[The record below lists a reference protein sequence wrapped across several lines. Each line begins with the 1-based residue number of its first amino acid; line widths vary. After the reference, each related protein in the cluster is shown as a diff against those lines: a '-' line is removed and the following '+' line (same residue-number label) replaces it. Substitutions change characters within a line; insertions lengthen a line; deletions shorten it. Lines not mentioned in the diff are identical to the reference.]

1 MNDICDI
8 LKDLKS
14 DPCFSGFRLLKGEF
28 SLVDNSHK
36 GECQWVVLN
45 GCMTYVQNPGSAKVD
60 YQLVYPIYHKRFSVL
75 SEWYQRFYA
84 IPLYNVSHVR
94 LDGRMLG
101 LPNSFRFPCT
111 SGADLFTTDEYLRFK
126 ETVKTGMGLVNDNYA
141 TLEKY
146 YAHEIVPILNGRKI
160 SLCPNNW
167 MFFDL
172 ALARI
177 VSPQDYC
184 KVKLILLEHTHE
196 YFARMGSYYS
206 YDHSM
211 FYSKLEEV
219 LPYLE
224 SDEFDDYLH
233 RSDLGPQ

>member
-1 MNDICDI
+1 MNDICEI

-45 GCMTYVQNPGSAKVD
+45 GCMTYVQNPGSARVD
-60 YQLVYPIYHKRFSVL
+60 YQLVYPIYHKRFSIL

-146 YAHEIVPILNGRKI
+146 YSHEIVPILSIGKNSQPSG
-160 SLCPNNW
+160 
-167 MFFDL
+167 
-172 ALARI
+172 
-177 VSPQDYC
+177 
-184 KVKLILLEHTHE
+184 LL
-196 YFARMGSYYS
+196 
-206 YDHSM
+206 
-211 FYSKLEEV
+211 
-219 LPYLE
+219 
-224 SDEFDDYLH
+224 
-233 RSDLGPQ
+233 